1 MDRFEPI
8 CEAAAPEVVLV
19 YGDVN
24 STAAAALVA
33 AKLGSAVGHV
43 EAGLRSR
50 DRTMPEEI
58 NRVVTD
64 HVASLLFAPSRE
76 AAENLCREG
85 LSPERIHFVGNVMI
99 DSLVATIP
107 AARALA
113 APRAHGVA
121 RGEYTIATLHR
132 PANVDDA
139 ATLCELL
146 GALGQLAADGP
157 VLFPVHPRTQARIRT
172 LRLTVGAGDGVRL
185 LEPLPYLEMLG
196 LISDAGLVITDS
208 GGLQEETTW
217 LGVPCVTVRPN
228 TERPIT
234 CTIGTNR
241 LVSPHREAIAR
252 AAAEMVATL
261 RPAVAVLDVAMPVLG
276 GVDAAAAIARVT
288 PGTRVILLTAL
299 SDAQFVTAALQAGVR
314 GFVAKVQDIEEL
326 VHAIW
331 EVSGGGL
338 YVSPEASQAVL
349 DAVSAS
355 HPAAGRLSE
364 RERQVLKLVAEGKST
379 KQIAQVLEISVK
391 TAEFH
396 RGRVMEKLNIHD
408 TAGLVRYAIREG
420 LILP

>member
-1 MDRFEPI
+1 MIVTRRPTRLRILLADDHH
-8 CEAAAPEVVLV
+8 VVRQ
-19 YGDVN
+19 
-24 STAAAALVA
+24 AL
-33 AKLGSAVGHV
+33 
-43 EAGLRSR
+43 
-50 DRTMPEEI
+50 
-58 NRVVTD
+58 
-64 HVASLLFAPSRE
+64 
-76 AAENLCREG
+76 
-85 LSPERIHFVGNVMI
+85 
-99 DSLVATIP
+99 
-107 AARALA
+107 RALLE
-113 APRAHGVA
+113 RHGFEIVA
-121 RGEYTIATLHR
+121 EAS
-132 PANVDDA
+132 
-139 ATLCELL
+139 
-146 GALGQLAADGP
+146 DG
-157 VLFPVHPRTQARIRT
+157 
-172 LRLTVGAGDGVRL
+172 
-185 LEPLPYLEMLG
+185 
-196 LISDAGLVITDS
+196 
-208 GGLQEETTW
+208 
-217 LGVPCVTVRPN
+217 
-228 TERPIT
+228 
-234 CTIGTNR
+234 
-241 LVSPHREAIAR
+241 R

-261 RPAVAVLDVAMPVLG
+261 RPDVAVLDVAMPVLG
-276 GVDAAAAIARVT
+276 GVDASAAIARVT

-299 SDAQFVTAALQAGVR
+299 SDAQFVAAALQAGVR